1 MNVRAPSADDLHDV
15 LALLQAAD
23 TALIGE
29 SDWTESDLRDEWEET
44 DLARNA
50 WLVERDGELAGYALL
65 IDRGAGRDRVN
76 ADGYVHPDHQ
86 GRGVGAELLRLTEER
101 TRELAPE
108 RGGRMTIQNATL
120 AGNPAVQPLYERHG
134 YELKRHFF
142 RMVVDLGD
150 EPPDPPRVEGVEIT
164 PYDHPREARAV
175 HATLEEAFVHEWG
188 HRPQTF
194 EEFERRRLGAARF
207 DPSLW
212 LVARDGGE
220 VVGALLGD
228 WKRMGDWGWVGS
240 LGVRDGWRRRGI
252 GEALL
257 LTSFAEFHRR
267 GERKVALGVDVQN
280 PTGATRLYERVGM
293 RVFWEAVLYEK
304 VVGA

>member
-1 MNVRAPSADDLHDV
+1 MNVRPPRHDDLPDV

-23 TALIGE
+23 EALLGE
-29 SDWTESDLRDEWEET
+29 SDWTEVDLREEWEET
-44 DLARNA
+44 ELAANG
-50 WLVERDGELAGYALL
+50 WLVELDGELAGYALL
-65 IDRGAGRDRVN
+65 IDRGRDRVN
-76 ADGYVHPDHQ
+76 ADGYVHPRHQ
-86 GRGVGAELLRLTEER
+86 GRGVGSELIRLTEER
-101 TRELAPE
+101 TRELAAG
-108 RGGRMTIQNATL
+108 RGGAVTLQNATL
-120 AGNPAVQPLYERHG
+120 AGNPAVPALYERHG

-142 RMVVDLGD
+142 RMVIDLGD
-150 EPPDPPRVEGVEIT
+150 EPPAPPEVEGVEIA

-175 HATLEEAFVHEWG
+175 HATVEEAFAHEWG
-188 HRPQTF
+188 HRPQSF
-194 EEFERRRLGAARF
+194 EDFERRRLGAKRF
-207 DPSLW
+207 DPGLW
-212 LVARDGGE
+212 LVARAGGE

-228 WKRMGDWGWVGS
+228 WKRMGDWGWIGS